1 MIAGGPLGGLR
12 RPLTLEDREEIS
24 RCLAMCLTNK
34 EIAAHI
40 ERDESVVCREIARN
54 GGGRNTGRTGRRRGR
69 RRSDAAQKP
78 GRWTL
83 IRCCAHL
90 GPDRRPR
97 TTPNSCS
104 EVREGI

>member
-1 MIAGGPLGGLR
+1 MIAGGRLGELR

-54 GGGRNTGRTGRRRGR
+54 GGREKYRAHRAQARAEEDSRRPDCGDAFHRGPPCRGR
-69 RRSDAAQKP
+69 GSRGSRA
-78 GRWTL
+78 
-83 IRCCAHL
+83 L
-90 GPDRRPR
+90 G
-97 TTPNSCS
+97 
-104 EVREGI
+104 G